1 MSEKLELHRAVRESA
16 DKYIYFLLAASGAA
30 IGFAL
35 TQTQEA
41 TLSKSMILLALAVVF
56 WGLSFYCGCKQL
68 VQTSGFTFLNYE
80 LLRVRQGEH
89 PEFPREASGL
99 IQDYLEKMSDR
110 LGKWG
115 NWQFRF
121 LITGAVL
128 YVAWHVLEMY
138 IRTP

>member
-68 VQTSGFTFLNYE
+68 VQTRGFTFLNYE

>member
-68 VQTSGFTFLNYE
+68 VQTRSFTFLNYE

-99 IQDYLEKMSDR
+99 
-110 LGKWG
+110 
-115 NWQFRF
+115 
-121 LITGAVL
+121 
-128 YVAWHVLEMY
+128 
-138 IRTP
+138 